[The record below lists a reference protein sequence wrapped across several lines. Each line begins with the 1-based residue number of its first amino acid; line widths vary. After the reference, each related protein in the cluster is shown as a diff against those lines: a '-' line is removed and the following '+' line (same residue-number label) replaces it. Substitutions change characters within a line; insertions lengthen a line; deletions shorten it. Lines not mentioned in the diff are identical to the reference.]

1 MAIATVPLTR
11 HNAPAAASSWV
22 RWWKRWWWVG
32 LLTLGG
38 IYLPGWITLQRL
50 AMRRS
55 QLAQELAQTA
65 QENQRLA
72 EERRQLLTNPS
83 YVEAVA
89 RRQLRAT
96 RKGET
101 VLKIEPQPMTKAA
114 DPSAKRVKR

>member
-11 HNAPAAASSWV
+11 HNAPAASSWV
-22 RWWKRWWWVG
+22 RRWKRWWWAG
-32 LLTLGG
+32 LLMFGC
-38 IYLPGWITLQRL
+38 IYLPGWIALQRL
-50 AMRRS
+50 AIRRS
-55 QLAQELAQTA
+55 QLAQELAQTVR
-65 QENQRLA
+65 ENQRLA

-101 VLKIEPQPMTKAA
+101 VLKIEPQPVATAA
-114 DPSAKRVKR
+114 APSSKKR

>member
-1 MAIATVPLTR
+1 MAITTVPLTR
-11 HNAPAAASSWV
+11 HNAPAPSSWV
-22 RWWKRWWWVG
+22 RWWKRWWWAG

-50 AMRRS
+50 AIRRS
-55 QLAQELAQTA
+55 QLAQALAQTA

-89 RRQLRAT
+89 RKQLRAT

-101 VLKIEPQPMTKAA
+101 VLKIEPQPVATTVSS
-114 DPSAKRVKR
+114 SAKRIKR